1 VLNAAYAKSYDT
13 LESLYKGCD
22 AIAIGTA
29 GDIVEERQ
37 FGVAVEFAVEES
49 IKGTPRNHRRFAD
62 EGGKTV

>member
-1 VLNAAYAKSYDT
+1 MLNAAYAKSYDT

-49 IKGTPRNHRRFAD
+49 IKGTPRNHRRAD